1 MPFSVRLDPET
12 QALIERLAKRHR
24 QSRAWVVREAVAKY
38 AVAEQQPRT
47 AYDALRPLIGM
58 VSSGDGT
65 LSQQTGKKFTELLLK
80 KKAERDRRRG
90 PR

>member
-38 AVAEQQPRT
+38 AVGDRSEQSLYERMKP
-47 AYDALRPLIGM
+47 YIGI

-65 LSQQTGKKFTELLLK
+65 LSQDTGKKFTEIV
-80 KKAERDRRRG
+80 KAKARARRAR
-90 PR
+90 